1 MKNRKRNRMIGFDY
15 SSDNLYFITICVHNR
30 LCCFGD
36 VVSVTEGTGRD
47 LSVHHPQNYHPQ
59 NHHPQK
65 YYSDKVIMRLNKYG
79 NIVKNQIIWLE
90 NQYSYVEIH
99 NYVVMPNHIHLILE
113 IDSKKVKDGEVKI
126 KSVSSLIGALKT
138 TSSKKIHEIGFLGF
152 SWQRSFHDHIIRNE
166 KAYQNIANYIDLNPY
181 KWSADL
187 FFNSN

>member
-113 IDSKKVKDGEVKI
+113 IDSKKVKDGDVKI
-126 KSVSSLIGALKT
+126 KSVSGLIGALKT

-166 KAYQNIANYIDLNPY
+166 KVYQNISNYIDLNPC